1 MDYLPIKDIV
11 DMLWMII
18 LIMIKNLLKVGSLFS
33 RNTTYLMG
41 SKKIG
46 DVLEEYSDKLAQ

>member
-1 MDYLPIKDIV
+1 
-11 DMLWMII
+11 MLWMII
-18 LIMIKNLLKVGSLFS
+18 LIMIKNLLKVGSLLS